1 MKGIRKKV
9 SDWVHVVA
17 PLVIWVVVLLAFGVD
32 FDRPV
37 SEIGLEAVTKLSY
50 VVAIYSVLVIVFVN
64 WAWRLRIFKGWLVQS
79 PNLQGTWKGT
89 LESTWIDPETK
100 QKIPPKGVTLV
111 IKQTLS
117 TISCVMYTDESE
129 SFSNTAQINEDDDS
143 GIFRLSYNYTNR
155 PKASVRER
163 SEIHDGAAILKVN
176 ESERT
181 LEGEYWTSRK
191 TTGEIRLEFFSKKLH
206 QAHS

>member
-1 MKGIRKKV
+1 MKGIRKTAFI
-9 SDWVHVVA
+9 WLQLIA
-17 PLVIWVVVLLAFGVD
+17 LLVIWAIVLLVFYNKPDPDIWKAIV
-32 FDRPV
+32 RLPT
-37 SEIGLEAVTKLSY
+37 AVA
-50 VVAIYSVLVIVFVN
+50 VYSVLLFVFVK
-64 WAWRLRIFKGWLVQS
+64 WLWRLRIFRRWLVIT
-79 PNLQGTWKGT
+79 PDLQGTWKGT
-89 LESTWIDPETK
+89 LKSTWTDPDTK
-100 QKIPPKGVTLV
+100 QKVAPKKMTLV
-111 IKQTLS
+111 IKQTLL

-143 GIFRLSYNYTNR
+143 GIFQLSYNYTNR

-191 TTGEIRLEFFSKKLH
+191 TTGEIRLKFFSKKLF
-206 QAHS
+206 QAYT